1 MLVFRLWFYNSFG
14 FRSERSDEGRSG
26 GAGPA
31 ILGSPR
37 WASTPALTTACFAGD
52 FQADD
57 QQANDLQAENA
68 DDDRTVTAGPWDRNC
83 ARRGV
88 NRATNFGSIFGADF
102 WPVGPAPQL
111 AITSY
116 KHGENAR
123 LINCAESSGFST
135 FARLCR
141 SKFRGW

>member
-1 MLVFRLWFYNSFG
+1 VASLLVFRLWFYNSFG

-37 WASTPALTTACFAGD
+37 WASTPAPTTACFAGD

-68 DDDRTVTAGPWDRNC
+68 DDDWTVTAGPWDRNRMRPSRSQPRDQLRFHLRRRFL
-83 ARRGV
+83 ARGARTAISYNQLQTRRKCQTHQLRGV
-88 NRATNFGSIFGADF
+88 IRLFNFRAA
-102 WPVGPAPQL
+102 V
-111 AITSY
+111 
-116 KHGENAR
+116 
-123 LINCAESSGFST
+123 
-135 FARLCR
+135 
-141 SKFRGW
+141 